1 MSLSTF
7 KYHLLSQRGCYLTS
21 ARLSSNYPRT
31 LPSPLTH
38 PVLSRIQLNFVSLL
52 RIFLILVLDAAE
64 HDVAPCS
71 TFNIHTNQL
80 WHFFYFI
87 SLYLKGRKRKEEEK
101 LERIVF
107 WEEKSLTFWMTPKN
121 WKPIVIYLLHTQ
133 WFSTRESFPN
143 AFWWVYK
150 KSFWSEAFLVLTL
163 ILLFLLSNKKPTKN
177 NIELRSDVCN
187 CICQPW

>member
-1 MSLSTF
+1 MLSLSTF
-7 KYHLLSQRGCYLTS
+7 KYHLISQRGCYLTS

-31 LPSPLTH
+31 LPPPLTH

-87 SLYLKGRKRKEEEK
+87 SLYLKGRKRKEEEEK

-107 WEEKSLTFWMTPKN
+107 
-121 WKPIVIYLLHTQ
+121 
-133 WFSTRESFPN
+133 
-143 AFWWVYK
+143 
-150 KSFWSEAFLVLTL
+150 
-163 ILLFLLSNKKPTKN
+163 
-177 NIELRSDVCN
+177 
-187 CICQPW
+187 